1 MSGPRPRSG
10 APTVTNRREARLA
23 ALAGPAGLLAGT
35 RRGIEKESLRVTSEG
50 YISRRP
56 HPPGLGS
63 ALTNRYITT
72 DFSEALLEFITPPLG
87 ECWEAVQF
95 LCDLHQ
101 YTGEHLDGELLWP
114 MSMPCMIRSEDDI
127 PIAFYGSSNVG
138 RMKTLY
144 RKGLSLRYGRYMQA
158 ISGIHYNYSLP
169 EEFWPRFRDIEGTD
183 LPLQAFRSSMYLG
196 LVRNVRRLDWFL
208 LYSLGASPAVCKSFL
223 AGRDTNLE
231 DFDRGT
237 FYGPHATS
245 LRMSDIGY
253 QNAQQAGLRVSA
265 NSLDAYITALDRAIR
280 TPSAQWQKRQANQD
294 GERRQLNAN
303 VLQIEN
309 EYYSTIRP
317 KRVARSGERPTAA
330 LRRGGIEY
338 VELRALD
345 VSPFDPVGIN
355 QRQARF
361 LEMFLLNCL
370 LLDSPPIDRDEYVAN
385 VSNHGAAAKRGRE
398 PGLKLRRGGREV
410 ALRDWGRELRDQ
422 LLEACEVFDPDGELG
437 CADAVR
443 ECTAGLEDT
452 AQTPSGRLLE
462 ELHQTGQP
470 LFVYAMELARGY
482 NDYFQSLSP
491 DFNVHAAEFA
501 AESRASVDRQREIEA
516 TDDIDFDT
524 YLARF
529 FG

>member
-1 MSGPRPRSG
+1 MSGPCPLVG
-10 APTVTNRREARLA
+10 APAVTARLDARLA
-23 ALAGPAGLLAGT
+23 ALAGRPRLLAGT
-35 RRGIEKESLRVTSEG
+35 RRGIEKESLRVTAEG

-72 DFSEALLEFITPPLG
+72 DFSEALLEFITPPLR

-101 YTGEHLDGELLWP
+101 YTGDHMDGELLWP
-114 MSMPCMIRSEDDI
+114 MSMPCMIRSAEDI
-127 PIAFYGSSNVG
+127 PIARYGTSNVG
-138 RMKTLY
+138 RMKTRY
-144 RKGLSLRYGRYMQA
+144 RQGLSVRYGRYMQA
-158 ISGIHYNYSLP
+158 ISGIHYNYSVP
-169 EEFWPRFRDIEGTD
+169 EAFWPQLGEIEGTD
-183 LPLQAFRSSMYLG
+183 LPLQDFRSSVYLG

-223 AGRDTNLE
+223 AGRDTDL
-231 DFDRGT
+231 DSLDRGT
-237 FYGPHATS
+237 LYGPHATS

-265 NSLDAYITALDRAIR
+265 NSLDQYVADLNRAIR
-280 TPSAQWQKRQANQD
+280 TPSAQWQRLDARASGQRK
-294 GERRQLNAN
+294 QLNAN
-303 VLQIEN
+303 LLQIEN

-317 KRVARSGERPTAA
+317 KRVAQSGERPTAA

-355 QRQARF
+355 QRQSRF
-361 LEMFLLNCL
+361 LEVFLLTCL
-370 LLDSPPIDRDEYVAN
+370 LRDSPPIDADEHAAN
-385 VSNHGAAAKRGRE
+385 VSNHAAVAKRGRE
-398 PGLKLRRGGREV
+398 PGLQLHRGGCEV
-410 ALRDWGRELRDQ
+410 ALRDWGIELREQ
-422 LLEACEVFDPDGELG
+422 LLATCEVFDPDGELG

-443 ECTAGLEDT
+443 ECTVGLDDP

-462 ELHQTGQP
+462 ELRQTGQP
-470 LFVYAMELARGY
+470 LFVYAMELARDCS
-482 NDYFQSLSP
+482 DYFRSLSP
-491 DFNVHAAEFA
+491 EFNVHAAEFE
-501 AESRASVDRQREIEA
+501 AESRASVARQREIEA
-516 TDDIDFDT
+516 ADDIDFES

-529 FG
+529 FS